1 MNENQQDGP
10 AEPGIEALLDLL
22 DISKMSETS
31 GFHTPTL
38 DGALDA
44 DRQRLILKR
53 GTTAFL
59 IDLRSDV
66 EALTRYLMDYAG
78 VEAFPDPRDFVFPT
92 PMPVLAMSVHARAQ
106 AIRWQ
111 QVSAGWASHGLFLCS
126 DPDLG
131 AILAELGEMYGCEF
145 ATEEM
150 SDQTQ
155 CNIWTAGAIP
165 PEYHWQPC
173 QCALCRR

>member
-1 MNENQQDGP
+1 MNENQQGRP

-44 DRQRLILKR
+44 ERQRLILKR
-53 GTTAFL
+53 GTVVFL
-59 IDLRSDV
+59 IDLRSDI
-66 EALTRYLMDYAG
+66 EALTRYLMDHAG
-78 VEAFPDPRDFVFPT
+78 VEPLPDPHDFVFPA
-92 PMPVLAMSVHARAQ
+92 PMPVLAMSVHARAR

-111 QVSAGWASHGLFLCS
+111 QVSAGWASHGLFLLS

-131 AILAELGEMYGCEF
+131 AILAELSEMYGGEF

-150 SDQTQ
+150 SDQIQ

-165 PEYHWQPC
+165 SEYHWQGC
-173 QCALCRR
+173 QCAICRH